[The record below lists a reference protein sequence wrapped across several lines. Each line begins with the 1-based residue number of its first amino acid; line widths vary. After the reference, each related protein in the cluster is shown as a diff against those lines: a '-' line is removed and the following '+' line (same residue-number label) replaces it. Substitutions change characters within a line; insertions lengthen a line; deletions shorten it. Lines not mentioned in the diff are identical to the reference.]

1 MNTTHKS
8 DGDEVY
14 IQRLGE
20 VEDERICIGLLH
32 ELRSDA
38 GDLTEMFIEP
48 FEGTLD
54 NLVGDNLIYFKKIN
68 SELYRFSRFEQYPD
82 CDEITVEPEDKPSR
96 PNVTNLGTV
105 LKEAEETISRVRQGL
120 PIQKIDP
127 TRTSGPK
134 IENLTRPTRPSR
146 LGLARPPR

>member
-48 FEGTLD
+48 FEGVLD

-82 CDEITVEPEDKPSR
+82 CDEITVEPEDKPSSPR
-96 PNVTNLGTV
+96 ITELGTV
-105 LKEAEETISRVRQGL
+105 LREAEGK
-120 PIQKIDP
+120 PIQKVDP
-127 TRTSGPK
+127 TRTPGPK

-146 LGLARPPR
+146 LSLARRPR